1 MNTLPQEKSKTLW
14 LNGHFLPV
22 ASATIPIGTHALH
35 YASSVFEGI
44 RSYNGHVF
52 KMHEHYERFNQ
63 SAQSL
68 GFKLPYDTAKLEQA
82 TRELLQRED
91 FPYTYIR
98 PLAWCGTRKITVAS
112 RGADVNVAIM
122 AWERPL
128 NRECEGIRLVE
139 SRWRRPDPRTAP
151 VHSKAAGLYMISTM
165 SKNEADAQGYDD
177 ALLLDYR
184 GNVAEASTANI
195 FIVKDSKLVTPT
207 PHSFLNGITRL
218 TIIDLARRLGI
229 SVEERDVVLEDFEG
243 ATEAFLT
250 GTVIEIL
257 SIREIHSSRGIFAF
271 NPKSGSITDRLK
283 QAFYQLTT
291 SVLDKTK

>member
-1 MNTLPQEKSKTLW
+1 MNTLPQEKSRTIW
-14 LNGHFLPV
+14 LNGNFMPGT
-22 ASATIPIGTHALH
+22 SATIPIATHALH

-44 RSYNGHVF
+44 RSYNGQIF
-52 KMHEHYERFNQ
+52 KMYEHYERFNQ

-68 GFKLPYDTAKLEQA
+68 GFQLPYNTAQLEQA
-82 TRELLQRED
+82 TRELLQIED

-98 PLAWCGTRKITVAS
+98 PLAWCRTRKITVAS
-112 RGADVNVAIM
+112 RGADVHVAIM

-128 NRECEGIRLVE
+128 NRISQGVRLVE

-184 GNVAEASTANI
+184 GNVAEASTANL
-195 FIVKDSKLVTPT
+195 FIVKNEKLITPT

-218 TIIDLARRLGI
+218 TVIDLARSLGI
-229 SVEERDVVLEDFEG
+229 PVEERDVVLEDFDD

-257 SIREIHSSRGIFAF
+257 SIREIHSSKGIFTF
-271 NPKSGSITDRLK
+271 NSQSESITDRLK
-283 QAFYQLTT
+283 HAFYQLTDQL
-291 SVLDKTK
+291 S